1 MQLLM
6 HQAVFSNLML
16 SPKALESIFNDDN
29 YVEVDE
35 RWLRAA
41 RGKEKPNQQT
51 SEPNQSNDDR
61 TQHEQRTIHNQS
73 A

>member
-16 SPKALESIFNDDN
+16 SPKALESILNDDN

-35 RWLRAA
+35 RWLGAA
-41 RGKEKPNQQT
+41 REKEKPNQQT

-61 TQHEQRTIHNQS
+61 TQHEQRTIHNHS

>member
-16 SPKALESIFNDDN
+16 SPQAIESIFNDDN
-29 YVEVDE
+29 YVEVDD
-35 RWLRAA
+35 RWLQAA
-41 RGKEKPNQQT
+41 KEKLDQQT
-51 SEPNQSNDDR
+51 SEPNQSHDDR

>member
-1 MQLLM
+1 MQLLI

-16 SPKALESIFNDDN
+16 SPEAIDLIFDDDN

-35 RWLRAA
+35 RWLQAA
-41 RGKEKPNQQT
+41 KEKTNRQT
-51 SEPNQSNDDR
+51 CEPNQSHDDR

>member
-1 MQLLM
+1 MQ
-6 HQAVFSNLML
+6 QAVLSSHML
-16 SPKALESIFNDDN
+16 SPQAIESILNDDN
-29 YVEVDE
+29 YVEVDD
-35 RWLRAA
+35 RWLEAV
-41 RGKEKPNQQT
+41 KEKPEQQT

>member
-6 HQAVFSNLML
+6 HQ
-16 SPKALESIFNDDN
+16 ALESIFNDDN

-41 RGKEKPNQQT
+41 KGKEKPNQQT